1 MCGIAGIVSPSSG
14 FIQQSTLQRM
24 ANALQHRGPDGE
36 GFWINEQHSV
46 GFAHRR
52 LSVIDLSADAAQPLH
67 YLHYTIIYNGEI
79 YKLYRAEKRT
89 AAARIF
95 FFYPYRYRSNTCS
108 LRLLGHRFFAPLR
121 RHVCICFIQ

>member
-1 MCGIAGIVSPSSG
+1 MRGIAGIVSPSSG
-14 FIQQSTLQRM
+14 FIQQSTLQLM

-79 YKLYRAEKRT
+79 YNYIELKKELQQRGYSFLH
-89 AAARIF
+89 I
-95 FFYPYRYRSNTCS
+95 P
-108 LRLLGHRFFAPLR
+108 
-121 RHVCICFIQ
+121 IQK